1 MLEGSPGQEGINT
14 RQTKEETTLEEM
26 EMSAKE
32 NQTDH
37 LSESCFAVQSALLQL
52 AGLNTFSV
60 VF

>member
-1 MLEGSPGQEGINT
+1 MLEGSPGQEEINT

-37 LSESCFAVQSALLQL
+37 LE
-52 AGLNTFSV
+52 
-60 VF
+60 